1 MAKTGSTMS
10 DGHKAKLAEGRED
23 GRAVRRYLEALDS
36 TKVRRGR
43 PFNVDSARA
52 KLAEIKEALSGDC
65 DALERL
71 ILTQRHI
78 DLEAAIARADNG
90 SEANVDDLKAAFI
103 KAAAGYSERKGI
115 SYAAWRGAGVPADV
129 LREAGVTRG

>member
-1 MAKTGSTMS
+1 MAKTGSMS

-36 TKVRRGR
+36 TRVRRGR
-43 PFNVDSARA
+43 PFNVDGARA
-52 KLAEIKEALSGDC
+52 KLAEIKAELAGDC
-65 DALERL
+65 NALDRL
-71 ILTQRHI
+71 LLTQRHI
-78 DLEAAIARADNG
+78 DLEAAIARADSG
-90 SEANVDDLKAAFI
+90 TEENVDDLRAAFI

-115 SYAAWRGAGVPADV
+115 SYGAWRSAGVPADV